1 MFRLLLVS
9 LLLLSS
15 GCASSLLL
23 DEATYVND
31 TVNKY
36 HTWVS
41 DYEQFGVEE
50 HWQSHYKQVLAE
62 EEFYDDCDGAALTK
76 AEMLMHRKVFAFE
89 DIKVALV
96 CTEACQRSTESMN
109 FDHMVVLV
117 NIEGVDYL
125 LDDWDKWTFVEP
137 AGRSPHRIHSTMKMS
152 EVGRFKKVGE

>member
-1 MFRLLLVS
+1 MIKLLLAV
-9 LLLLSS
+9 LLLTSA
-15 GCASSLLL
+15 CAASPLIN
-23 DEATYVND
+23 EATYVND

-41 DYEQFGVEE
+41 DYEQFGVVE
-50 HWQSHYKQVLAE
+50 HWQSHYKQVLAK

-76 AEMLMHRKVFAFE
+76 AEMLLHRKVFAFE
-89 DIKVALV
+89 DIKIALV
-96 CTEACQRSTESMN
+96 CTEACQRSTEPMD